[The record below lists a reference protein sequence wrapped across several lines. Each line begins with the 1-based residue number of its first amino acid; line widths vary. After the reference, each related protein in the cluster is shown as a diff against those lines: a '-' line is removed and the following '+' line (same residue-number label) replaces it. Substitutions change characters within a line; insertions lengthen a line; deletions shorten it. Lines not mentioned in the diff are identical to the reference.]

1 MIVAPPA
8 SDWLVD
14 YTPFRSLPLD
24 QEALRIYEHA
34 YVIGLTT
41 EIPEA
46 PKISFSTLLIA
57 LLRGEDETSR
67 WFAEQAPDFGPRPDL
82 VYAGKGQN
90 ATTVAEFKRP
100 ASGKPD
106 DVKLSADDRQLL
118 TESAR
123 AVLENAEQWAHQVGG
138 SDIGV
143 RHLVASYVLNP
154 PPNHRSQMVRWKFRE
169 SPWRRQFFKWV
180 AQRYTAEQWTD
191 ASSRPAPSRAVPA
204 FEQQKIKGE
213 TLAFPADPGARKVL
227 DL

>member
-106 DVKLSADDRQLL
+106 DIKLSTDDRQLL
-118 TESAR
+118 TDDNSREALEPRRMPAQRRIAGAVVHAAKVR
-123 AVLENAEQWAHQVGG
+123 ALAPQRADAFAQVGV
-138 SDIGV
+138 GV
-143 RHLVASYVLNP
+143 
-154 PPNHRSQMVRWKFRE
+154 
-169 SPWRRQFFKWV
+169 
-180 AQRYTAEQWTD
+180 D
-191 ASSRPAPSRAVPA
+191 
-204 FEQQKIKGE
+204 
-213 TLAFPADPGARKVL
+213 GARRFDAFHVNSTRCTL
-227 DL
+227 SWRSGEE